1 MLVYRLTRF
10 KSLQHQWEGYLA
22 DMEQEREEL
31 ERERANLQEKEDE
44 IRERLQEEY
53 DKKEKEL
60 QESRDELAAERR
72 DWEEE
77 KERVKQTKVF
87 EKVVTLDVGGTK
99 YRTTLSTLT
108 KYPDSMLG
116 AMFSGR
122 HNLPQQE
129 DGSYFIDRDGDAF
142 SAIMSYLRDRDLCF
156 AQLDATIPSVKSG
169 NVPPQQKIACL
180 SLCFDA
186 HYYQLGEL
194 ETKMAIL
201 LEGNAEWTGSISY
214 SSKSYYGQEKTAK
227 FEMDYGSST
236 LECQY
241 HYERT
246 NSISFQRV
254 TNRFFSN
261 TAGKGIEYQDKIT
274 FESCDLS
281 GMHFRNCYFQQGVSF
296 EGCILHGTKFECVGG
311 LVSHKVHF
319 APWQVAQADFEPELL
334 QALKDN
340 GCIY

>member
-60 QESRDELAAERR
+60 QESHDELEAERR

-77 KERVKQTKVF
+77 KKRVKQTKVF
-87 EKVVTLDVGGTK
+87 EKVMTLDVGGTK

-116 AMFSGR
+116 VMFSGR
-122 HNLPQQE
+122 HDLPQQE
-129 DGSYFIDRDGDAF
+129 DGSYFIDRDGELF
-142 SAIMSYLRDRDLCF
+142 KYILMYLRDREAFFDYLHDSSLNNPHGQPSPLESSLLKLVAYE
-156 AQLDATIPSVKSG
+156 AQYFQVR
-169 NVPPQQKIACL
+169 
-180 SLCFDA
+180 
-186 HYYQLGEL
+186 EL
-194 ETKMAIL
+194 ETKVRIIL
-201 LEGNAEWTGSISY
+201 NPNRGQYQNSAFSFSAYMKHYGPTNPQCYNLD
-214 SSKSYYGQEKTAK
+214 YGQDK
-227 FEMDYGSST
+227 
-236 LECQY
+236 LECS
-241 HYERT
+241 HYT
-246 NSISFQRV
+246 QQSGPYVHHI
-254 TNRFFSN
+254 
-261 TAGKGIEYQDKIT
+261 IKINFNGYNGT
-274 FESCDLS
+274 EFKEKVPFDSCDLS
-281 GMHFRNCYFQQGVSF
+281 GITFRNCCFQKGVSF
-296 EGCILHGTKFECVGG
+296 EGCILRGTKFERVGG

>member
-10 KSLQHQWEGYLA
+10 KSLQHQWEGYLT

-129 DGSYFIDRDGDAF
+129 DGSYFIDRDGQAF
-142 SAIMSYLRDRDLCF
+142 SIIMTYLRDRDLCF
-156 AQLDATIPSVKSG
+156 GELDVTGPSAKTENATSQEKMMVLNSW
-169 NVPPQQKIACL
+169 
-180 SLCFDA
+180 FDA
-186 HYYQLGEL
+186 RYYQLAEL
-194 ETKMAIL
+194 ETKVRLAF
-201 LEGNAEWTGSISY
+201 EGNPEWTDSISY

-236 LECQY
+236 LECRY
-241 HYERT
+241 HCEQT
-246 NSISFQRV
+246 KSISFHRI

-261 TAGKGIEYQDKIT
+261 TAGKGIEYQEKIT
-274 FESCDLS
+274 FESCNLS
-281 GMHFRNCYFQQGVSF
+281 DMHFRNCYFQKGVSF
-296 EGCILHGTKFECVGG
+296 EGCILHGTKFERVGG